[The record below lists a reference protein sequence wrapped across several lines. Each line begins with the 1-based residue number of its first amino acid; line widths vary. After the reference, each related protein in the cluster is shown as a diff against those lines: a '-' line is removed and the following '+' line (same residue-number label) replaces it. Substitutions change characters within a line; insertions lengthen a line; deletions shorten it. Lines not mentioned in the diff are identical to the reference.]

1 MKSGFS
7 TIEFNDSKPKSSTHA
22 LEKCFENQ
30 DFITHA
36 LEKCFI
42 RNPDFLFCPL
52 VVGARHHCGEQKSR
66 TFGPRV
72 KSV

>member
-30 DFITHA
+30 DFI
-36 LEKCFI
+36 
-42 RNPDFLFCPL
+42 FCSSFQNL
-52 VVGARHHCGEQKSR
+52 RLGWMDVRSNLQRFDAQIEYSR
-66 TFGPRV
+66 P
-72 KSV
+72 